1 MNGEWG
7 GGVGKAGQECRRN
20 LVVRGR
26 REAEMGSRVG
36 SVKLW
41 REGALSPGAEE
52 ADGLGW
58 CGEERS

>member
-1 MNGEWG
+1 MLFGAR
-7 GGVGKAGQECRRN
+7 GVG
-20 LVVRGR
+20 GR
-26 REAEMGSRVG
+26 AERQREAEMGSRVG

-41 REGALSPGAEE
+41 REGAVSPGAE